1 MYSNTVLFGDMRA
14 EPKPRQDISLEWENV
29 IEHNW
34 QPYFVDYRCMKV
46 AIQPKTT
53 TSLVIP
59 NPSHVIWPFH
69 CHVPGKLLHT
79 ADTLSCAPVTSARKM
94 HRQIHSCMPLPPTY
108 QQVWTAF
115 RSTGPHS
122 SRTTFVLN
130 CSLSASMDGPTKA
143 TSIETFAVL
152 ASERGTCGKSLFP
165 FMMTYHS
172 MDTASC
178 YHWACK
184 RKHFR
189 RSMADIKALSL

>member
-1 MYSNTVLFGDMRA
+1 MAALLCWLQVHESCYSTQNHHKSCDSKSVSCDLTIPLVMC
-14 EPKPRQDISLEWENV
+14 LESCYT
-29 IEHNW
+29 
-34 QPYFVDYRCMKV
+34 Q
-46 AIQPKTT
+46 
-53 TSLVIP
+53 L
-59 NPSHVIWPFH
+59 
-69 CHVPGKLLHT
+69 
-79 ADTLSCAPVTSARKM
+79 TLSCATVTSARKM
-94 HRQIHSCMPLPPTY
+94 HRQSHSCMPLPPTY

-143 TSIETFAVL
+143 TSRETFAVL

-189 RSMADIKALSL
+189 RSMVDIKAFSNVALVCLHLSGGLMSPNRWST